1 MKGDRVMAYEINNKC
16 TACGKCE
23 FTCPEGAI
31 THGWKKYEID
41 ADLCDS
47 CGSCKYAC
55 PVDAIE
61 EDW

>member
-1 MKGDRVMAYEINNKC
+1 MAYEINNKC

-41 ADLCDS
+41 PDLCDS
-47 CGSCKYAC
+47 CGSCLYSC
-55 PVDAIE
+55 PVNAID